1 MRPQPHPRSSTVR
14 TIDRHGF
21 QLGPMFDQRVA
32 GGVRLGAREGADRV
46 DEQAAG
52 TQSVG
57 AGGRDGHLE
66 SREGGEV
73 GSSRKGKIASTGV
86 SMLRVMPTRIP
97 VPRALA
103 ITGAGSATAS

>member
-1 MRPQPHPRSSTVR
+1 SARCAKSADRIEAESTPIAAIVPARSGPLTEGGDEHAVGTMPMRPQPHPRSTPVR
-14 TIDRHGF
+14 PIDPHGF

-57 AGGRDGHLE
+57 GAAQAGAL
-66 SREGGEV
+66 
-73 GSSRKGKIASTGV
+73 SS
-86 SMLRVMPTRIP
+86 
-97 VPRALA
+97 
-103 ITGAGSATAS
+103 